1 MAQNSFQKM
10 MDKGGPS
17 DADMGA
23 MPNVNKTGLN
33 TKPSIPKKIQKVTG
47 GKRVRRNLAGTP
59 VVGGVQGRNLA

>member
-1 MAQNSFQKM
+1 M

-33 TKPSIPKKIQKVTG
+33 AKPSVQNKIKKATG
-47 GKRVRRNLAGTP
+47 GQRVRRKLSGTP
-59 VVGGVQGRNLA
+59 VVGGVTGSNIA

>member
-1 MAQNSFQKM
+1 M

-33 TKPSIPKKIQKVTG
+33 AKPSAKPSIQNKIKKATG
-47 GKRVRRNLAGTP
+47 GQRVRRKLSGTP
-59 VVGGVQGRNLA
+59 VVGGVTGSNIA